1 MEDEGLELPLSVLAA
16 LDAGTPAVQAFRQ
29 WRGYGV
35 TALALASGVPASA
48 LSEYEAGRR
57 ELTLDQVEL
66 LAAALSVPGELLLQV
81 QKAV

>member
-1 MEDEGLELPLSVLAA
+1 MEDDGLEVALSVLAA
-16 LDAGTPAVQAFRQ
+16 LDAGTPAVQAFRK

-48 LSEYEAGRR
+48 LSEYEAGRC

-81 QKAV
+81 QKTL